1 VSIVGNLDKVA
12 KWARKNICTKVKLK
26 LPDDD
31 RNDGSYT
38 VQQIS
43 PEAFV
48 LYVPTRDRMPPKAA
62 APIPSICVQLLEGT
76 DDLINHTGIMKMRFS
91 LSAWNPGLH
100 KEGELLV
107 PHRRDDGNLYYKRW
121 TSDDKKERFQR
132 DTEGWRDVWN
142 FADVTIRELEN
153 AEYIEGL
160 RLVKEE
166 GITYG
171 PYQED
176 GAFTDF
182 YPYWFAWVDFTLE
195 YGINRT
201 AKTYSQYL

>member
-1 VSIVGNLDKVA
+1 MSIVDNLDKVA
-12 KWARKNICTKVKLK
+12 KWARENICSKVKLK

-38 VQQIS
+38 VQLVS

-48 LYVPTRDRMPPKAA
+48 LYVPTRDRMPPKVT
-62 APIPSICVQLLEGT
+62 APIPSICVQLMEGKE
-76 DDLINHTGIMKMRFS
+76 DLSSHIGIMKMRFS

-100 KEGELLV
+100 KEGELFM
-107 PHRRDDGNLYYKRW
+107 PYRDDEGKLYYKQW
-121 TSDDKKERFQR
+121 TSDDKKEKFQR
-132 DTEGWRDVWN
+132 DAEGWRDVWN
-142 FADVTIRELEN
+142 FADITIRELEN

-176 GAFTDF
+176 GAFIDF
-182 YPYWFAWVDFTLE
+182 YPYWFAWVGFTLE
-195 YGINRT
+195 YGITRT
-201 AKTYSQYL
+201 AKPYKDFL

>member
-1 VSIVGNLDKVA
+1 MSIVGNLDKVA
-12 KWARKNICTKVKLK
+12 KWAQENICSKVKLK

-31 RNDGSYT
+31 RNDGSYS
-38 VQQIS
+38 VQLVS

-48 LYVPTRDRMPPKAA
+48 LYVPTKDRLPPKAT
-62 APIPSICVQLLEGT
+62 APIPSICVQLLEGN
-76 DDLINHTGIMKMRFS
+76 DDMTNSTGQMKMRFS
-91 LSAWNPGLH
+91 LSAWNPGTH
-100 KEGELLV
+100 MEGEVFV
-107 PHRRDDGNLYYKRW
+107 PYTDEEGNLRYKQW
-121 TSDDKKERFQR
+121 TSDDSKEKFKRNA
-132 DTEGWRDVWN
+132 EGWRDVWS
-142 FADVTIRELEN
+142 FADTVIRELEN

-176 GAFTDF
+176 GTFTDF
-182 YPYWFAWVDFTLE
+182 YPYWFAWVGFTLE

-201 AKTYSQYL
+201 AKTYNQYL